1 MLTGVQRR
9 ITKQGK
15 AWASANLEDLD
26 GSVEVLFFPNTY
38 ELVGQYIAEDAIVA
52 VKGRVDRRDEQA
64 RLMAMDMSIV
74 DATTATD
81 ETPVLISIPTAR
93 CTPPMVD
100 RLKDVLSQHPGK
112 AEVHVKLIDG
122 KKTTLMRLTPL
133 RVSASPALMADLK
146 VLLGPSAVGFGR

>member
-1 MLTGVQRR
+1 
-9 ITKQGK
+9 
-15 AWASANLEDLD
+15 LEDLD

-74 DATTATD
+74 DVTTATD

-122 KKTTLMRLTPL
+122 RKATLMRLTPL